1 MGTIDVSRQ
10 VAEMERVLRSRE
22 STARSLDALAV
33 LDRWQWDDMLDSAS
47 RTRARRLVREFG
59 SLGDPLRGLS
69 FWGPPSVRPR
79 QRAHLGGGP
88 AALAVPRDQSLR
100 VRVARIGAGEVL
112 ALRPSADRIRGDL
125 RPPRRT
131 V

>member
-33 LDRWQWDDMLDSAS
+33 LDRWQWDDMLDTAS

-69 FWGPPSVRPR
+69 LWGSPSVRPR

-100 VRVARIGAGEVL
+100 VRVARIGAGEVQ